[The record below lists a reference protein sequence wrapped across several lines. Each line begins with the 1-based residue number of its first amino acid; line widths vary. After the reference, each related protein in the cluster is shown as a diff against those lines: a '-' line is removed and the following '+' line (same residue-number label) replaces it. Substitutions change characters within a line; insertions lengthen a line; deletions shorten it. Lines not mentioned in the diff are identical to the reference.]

1 MSTESRFPQSFDPIS
16 AIFAAT
22 CIVFFREGLTEKVVW
37 TGVSSSVIVICG
49 KGFPQMVKLMYLVMD
64 VLLPLTS
71 SMLVICG
78 KLGGGPQKPGVSETE
93 KN

>member
-1 MSTESRFPQSFDPIS
+1 M
-16 AIFAAT
+16 
-22 CIVFFREGLTEKVVW
+22 TEKMAW

-49 KGFPQMVKLMYLVMD
+49 NGFPQIVKLMYLVID

-71 SMLVICG
+71 SILVSCE

-93 KN
+93 KKIKIIKLNDT